1 MLSPAVIAW
10 LEFSLCAALIAVAGT
25 KLSRYGDIIADK
37 TGLGGAWIGLVL
49 MATVT
54 SLPELVTGVSAVA
67 LADAPDIAVGNVL
80 GACIINLTIFL
91 YLYGVSHG

>member
-1 MLSPAVIAW
+1 MLSPTIIAW

-37 TGLGGAWIGLVL
+37 TGLGGAWIGLAL

-54 SLPELVTGVSAVA
+54 SLPELVTGISSVA
-67 LADAPDIAVGNVL
+67 LVDAPDIAVGNVL
-80 GACIINLTIFL
+80 GACIINLTMIVIL
-91 YLYGVSHG
+91 HLLHP